1 MKQYYLLLIT
11 IFLSCLG
18 FAHTGKDS
26 VLVKNDPGVKKIHF
40 QSNNVN
46 GLDSLTRELLKEIN
60 RPNKINTSEIGG
72 QYRSFPSL
80 NEYEVAP
87 YSFLDNLAEFTKDYL
102 ETVLKTDNR
111 TDSIIK
117 AGEELLDII
126 EDNKKFIDIMSGDEL
141 LEFPVGMKKKVS
153 PTSVLTIG
161 VLRAKLHR
169 DYAEVDL
176 FAELTLAEVGGKKL
190 FFGAQGVKISHQG
203 GIYGEAK
210 LSLLANAVIGQSGGQ
225 WLLTF
230 KGDFDMATGTTK
242 SESYV
247 IIDWEGKV

>member
-1 MKQYYLLLIT
+1 MKKYYLLLIT

-26 VLVKNDPGVKKIHF
+26 LLVKNDPEVKKIHF

-80 NEYEVAP
+80 NEYENELAP

-126 EDNKKFIDIMSGDEL
+126 KDNKKFIED
-141 LEFPVGMKKKVS
+141 
-153 PTSVLTIG
+153 
-161 VLRAKLHR
+161 R
-169 DYAEVDL
+169 
-176 FAELTLAEVGGKKL
+176 
-190 FFGAQGVKISHQG
+190 
-203 GIYGEAK
+203 
-210 LSLLANAVIGQSGGQ
+210 
-225 WLLTF
+225 
-230 KGDFDMATGTTK
+230 K
-242 SESYV
+242 STRLN
-247 IIDWEGKV
+247 